1 MRSAS
6 LIPPPKASAPAG
18 GFSVGLG
25 LRVHLFLP
33 LLGAGGVNSAWLYTE
48 GSHLSGCPVPLQIR
62 LYPLKSIFF
71 VLYVYMVYMWRY
83 IRVYVHVCKR
93 WHVRRGQQTASC
105 TGLSFASCVRRG
117 LLPYCSVL
125 CSQASRSSS
134 LQGVS
139 RLHLSSCQRDTQDA
153 DTCYHAKLYV
163 GPGDSNSKLH
173 ACIAS
178 PLPAK
183 PCPQHANRTLL
194 KCLSNVLT
202 GRGQAPLTKK
212 TLLKW

>member
-25 LRVHLFLP
+25 LRAHLFLP
-33 LLGAGGVNSAWLYTE
+33 FLGAEGVNSGWLYTE

-71 VLYVYMVYMWRY
+71 VLYVYMVYVWRY

-117 LLPYCSVL
+117 LLIVQCFVL
-125 CSQASRSSS
+125 RPVGPPASRESP
-134 LQGVS
+134 VS
-139 RLHLSSCQRDTQDA
+139 TFHPAIGTLRMQT
-153 DTCYHAKLYV
+153 HAAM
-163 GPGDSNSKLH
+163 PSF
-173 ACIAS
+173 I
-178 PLPAK
+178 
-183 PCPQHANRTLL
+183 
-194 KCLSNVLT
+194 
-202 GRGQAPLTKK
+202 
-212 TLLKW
+212 

>member
-1 MRSAS
+1 MAIHTC
-6 LIPPPKASAPAG
+6 L
-18 GFSVGLG
+18 
-25 LRVHLFLP
+25 
-33 LLGAGGVNSAWLYTE
+33 
-48 GSHLSGCPVPLQIR
+48 C
-62 LYPLKSIFF
+62 
-71 VLYVYMVYMWRY
+71 
-83 IRVYVHVCKR
+83 
-93 WHVRRGQQTASC
+93 
-105 TGLSFASCVRRG
+105 SCVQALACVQRSTESLVYG
-117 LLPYCSVL
+117 SQLCILCETWPPYCSVL

-139 RLHLSSCQRDTQDA
+139 RLHLSSCHRDTQDA

-183 PCPQHANRTLL
+183 RCPQHANRTLL

>member
-25 LRVHLFLP
+25 LRAHLFLP
-33 LLGAGGVNSAWLYTE
+33 LLGAEGVNSGWLYTE
-48 GSHLSGCPVPLQIR
+48 GSHLSGCPRAFANTPMSFKKHFF
-62 LYPLKSIFF
+62 LYCMCIWCTCGDTCVFMF
-71 VLYVYMVYMWRY
+71 M
-83 IRVYVHVCKR
+83 C
-93 WHVRRGQQTASC
+93 ASAGMC
-105 TGLSFASCVRRG
+105 AEVSLMYWSQLCILCETWS
-117 LLPYCSVL
+117 PYCSVL

-134 LQGVS
+134 LQGLS
-139 RLHLSSCQRDTQDA
+139 HLHLSSCHRDTQDA

-173 ACIAS
+173 DCIANPS
-178 PLPAK
+178 PAK
-183 PCPQHANRTLL
+183 PCPQPANRTLL

-202 GRGQAPLTKK
+202 GRSQAPLTKK
-212 TLLKW
+212 TSLKR